1 MNPSDDL
8 EFAGFLALHLGA
20 IACALGTR
28 IAAGTRWE
36 GLFHFLFLPSLA
48 AIGIATWFGHSKELG
63 IGIPSGLTFMA
74 MILVAVIDFRR
85 PHEPSS
91 AAHPFGLHR

>member
-1 MNPSDDL
+1 MNTSV
-8 EFAGFLALHLGA
+8 EFEIAGFLALHLGA

-28 IAAGTRWE
+28 IAAGTRFE
-36 GLFHFLFLPSLA
+36 SLFQFLFLPSLA
-48 AIGIATWFGHSKELG
+48 AIGIATWFGHSEEIG

-85 PHEPSS
+85 THESG
-91 AAHPFGLHR
+91 AAHHFGLHR